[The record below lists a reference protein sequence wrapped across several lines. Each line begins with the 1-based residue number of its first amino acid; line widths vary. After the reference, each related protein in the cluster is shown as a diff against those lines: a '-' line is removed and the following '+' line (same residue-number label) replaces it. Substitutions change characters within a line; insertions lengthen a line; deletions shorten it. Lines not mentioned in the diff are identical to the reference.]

1 MSTLYAEAAGVLEG
15 LFRHSGGLKSLTY
28 ADKIK
33 SKRNCFA
40 LVCQT
45 LRYKPLLDQLIAA
58 VPELTK
64 IIKKSPKAS
73 GKAPPKKA
81 GPTTSQ
87 QALYY
92 IAIYDLMFGKDKK
105 IQGGGFVKK
114 QVLTQHNALKQALV
128 RLKIKAKVKTDEELL
143 PEENRMS
150 ESQRLPRYARINTLR
165 VTEPIDSVPAIRAA
179 LKLPEDLSFEVDA
192 HVGDLIV
199 FPPGTELHTH
209 ESVVS
214 GRLILQ
220 DKASCFSAYVLQGER
235 GHNDLGDVID
245 ACAAPGNKTSHAAML
260 VARKSS
266 PRPLRVF
273 AFDRS
278 ATRLDLLKRRMKG
291 AGADKI
297 VEPCLQSFLDVNV
310 HDAKYANVTSILL
323 DPSCSGSGMSNRLD
337 HLLEL
342 ATMKQGFEA
351 DDEYEAS
358 NGEAGESANEVQARL
373 QALADFQLE
382 ALQKAFSFPSVQRI
396 AYSTCSI
403 FEKENEDVV
412 VAALQASQA
421 AGTPFHLVKALPT
434 WPRRGVVVD
443 GLSDD
448 QADCLVRA
456 NGLEDGTNGFFVAYF
471 ERSDGSSSKRKR
483 EKTDAQRERK
493 KRKRKAIQDRKA
505 AGATDDAEDDAA

>member
-45 LRYKPLLDQLIAA
+45 LRYKPLLDQLVAA
-58 VPELTK
+58 VPELSK
-64 IIKKSPKAS
+64 VVKKTA
-73 GKAPPKKA
+73 PKKDA
-81 GPTTSQ
+81 PKKDTGNKPSSLQ
-87 QALYY
+87 MALYY

-114 QVLTQHNALKQALV
+114 TVLSHHNALKQALV
-128 RLKIKAKVKTDEELL
+128 RLKVKAKVATDEELL

-150 ESQRLPRYARINTLR
+150 ESQRLPRYARINTLK
-165 VTEPIDSVPAIRAA
+165 VTEPIHDVAAVRAA
-179 LKLPEDLSFEVDA
+179 LRLPDDVSFELDA
-192 HVGDLIV
+192 HVRDLIV

-220 DKASCFSAYVLQGER
+220 DKASCFSAFVLQGER
-235 GHNDLGDVID
+235 GSDDLGDVID

-260 VARKSS
+260 VARKTST
-266 PRPLRVF
+266 RPIKVF

-291 AGADKI
+291 AGADGV
-297 VEPCLQSFLDVNV
+297 VEACLQSFLDVDV
-310 HDAKYANVTSILL
+310 HDPKYAHVTSILL

-342 ATMKQGFEA
+342 ASMKQGFE
-351 DDEYEAS
+351 DEYEAS
-358 NGEAGESANEVQARL
+358 DASDVQARL
-373 QALADFQLE
+373 QSLADFQLE
-382 ALQKAFSFPSVQRI
+382 ALRKAFSFPHVQRV

-403 FEKENEDVV
+403 FEKENEEVV
-412 VAALQASQA
+412 VAALRASEA
-421 AGTPFHLVKALPT
+421 AQTPFHLVKALPT
-434 WPRRGVVVD
+434 WPRRGVVIP
-443 GLSDD
+443 GLSHD

-471 ERSDGSSSKRKR
+471 ERSGAKRKR
-483 EKTDAQRERK
+483 EKTEAQKERK
-493 KRKRKAIQDRKA
+493 KRKRKACQERKT
-505 AGATDDAEDDAA
+505 AGNQPQ

>member
-73 GKAPPKKA
+73 GKAAPKKA
-81 GPTTSQ
+81 RPTTSQ

-114 QVLTQHNALKQALV
+114 QVLAQHNALKQALV
-128 RLKIKAKVKTDEELL
+128 RLKVKAKVKTDEELL

-165 VTEPIDSVPAIRAA
+165 VTEPIDSIPAIRAA
-179 LKLPEDLSFEVDA
+179 LKLPEDLSFDIDA

-235 GHNDLGDVID
+235 GHDDLGDVID

-260 VARKSS
+260 VARKASS
-266 PRPLRVF
+266 RPLRVF

-291 AGADKI
+291 AAADKI

-310 HDAKYANVTSILL
+310 NDAKYANVTSILL

-342 ATMKQGFEA
+342 ATMKQGFAA

-382 ALQKAFSFPSVQRI
+382 ALQKHFQ
-396 AYSTCSI
+396 
-403 FEKENEDVV
+403 NEDVV
-412 VAALQASQA
+412 MAALKASRA

-443 GLSDD
+443 GLNAD

-493 KRKRKAIQDRKA
+493 KRKRQAIQDRKA
-505 AGATDDAEDDAA
+505 AATAQDDAA